1 MQGEK
6 AGMPNRIETR
16 SARVKILLS
25 HSIDE
30 AGAEHTAVG
39 QLHIST
45 TMNQLRML
53 QEIYLEPFV
62 GDAIRYSICYIL
74 LQTT

>member
-1 MQGEK
+1 
-6 AGMPNRIETR
+6 MPNRVETR

-53 QEIYLEPFV
+53 QEIYLKMHP
-62 GDAIRYSICYIL
+62 L
-74 LQTT
+74 LEMPSGIKFATFYCKRPET